1 VRVRILRALEGI
13 IEGRPLSQFVV
24 GFIYDVPEEFGEQLI
39 ALEAAIEVRSTD
51 PAVSDDI
58 DLERL
63 SGGVVVV
70 PPDKAD
76 DRPEH
81 RRRTRRSAAKQS
93 S

>member
-1 VRVRILRALEGI
+1 MRIRILRTLEGI
-13 IEGRPLSQFVV
+13 IEGRPLSQFVA
-24 GFIYDVPEEFGEQLI
+24 GYIYDVPDALGEQLI

-51 PAVSDDI
+51 PAVADDV

-81 RRRTRRSAAKQS
+81 HRQTRRSAAKHS